1 MCILRIDG
9 EIDGKVMSRW
19 TLNENKERARTF
31 GRGNEGV
38 NLAWGRAIKRQETG
52 GNFQRHDWLSG

>member
-1 MCILRIDG
+1 MD
-9 EIDGKVMSRW
+9 EKVMSRW

-38 NLAWGRAIKRQETG
+38 NLAGEGDQAAR
-52 GNFQRHDWLSG
+52 DWW